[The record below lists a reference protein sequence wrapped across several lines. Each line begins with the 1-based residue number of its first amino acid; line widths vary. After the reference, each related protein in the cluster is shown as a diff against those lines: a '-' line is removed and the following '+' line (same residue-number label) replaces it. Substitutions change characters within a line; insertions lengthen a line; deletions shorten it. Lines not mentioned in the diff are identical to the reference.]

1 MRWTGAVILGTNCSF
16 PIRISFSGTFID
28 EGLKVTLATGDALVE
43 GEACR
48 SLDDQLVPDAGRA
61 KSTYTVYEDA
71 SQSEAYKHGVC
82 AWTEID
88 SRQSGRDLEVE
99 IQPVH
104 GDFPGGLNDRGY
116 ELRLPGDWPP
126 ESVIV
131 DGQRL
136 DFVREAGK
144 PGWRYEGITLTT
156 VVTVPRRP
164 VTSRVEIDIHRQ
176 RGLLRLAG
184 PNSTDLPAG

>member
-1 MRWTGAVILGTNCSF
+1 
-16 PIRISFSGTFID
+16 
-28 EGLKVTLATGDALVE
+28 
-43 GEACR
+43 
-48 SLDDQLVPDAGRA
+48 
-61 KSTYTVYEDA
+61 
-71 SQSEAYKHGVC
+71 
-82 AWTEID
+82 
-88 SRQSGRDLEVE
+88 
-99 IQPVH
+99 
-104 GDFPGGLNDRGY
+104 
-116 ELRLPGDWPP
+116 LRLPGDWPP

-176 RGLLRLAG
+176 RGLPARRSELDGFAGRMTRLRGAYDAHNSAWPVTWCPESLIDAMQTGDRLSYHPDTIQAEIARFPKVYGQAEDWIQDKIRAG
-184 PNSTDLPAG
+184 TGSEKALLEELREAQHDSKITDEQVAYYQRMLRRALIDRQDGDQMTRTTP